1 MTEVSYPLSH
11 KIDTCRLIC
20 IEKMFLCFIEPW
32 SHIVLRQFPVCQSV
46 NRSKSHIFTNLGS
59 IFFILYESY
68 ACQNMGPRFDFIS
81 AYTRGF
87 KKKRYEKTLMLA
99 VGFEPG
105 SPAWQ
110 STLLPRSYQF
120 MFRSIRHFMYIE
132 SSLAI
137 YTVYY
142 SKISK
147 SRKIMEWPTY
157 ILWELLSLKFAT

>member
-1 MTEVSYPLSH
+1 MEIRYHIHGHRYTMFMLAACQNFHIHCPI
-11 KIDTCRLIC
+11 KLILADC
-20 IEKMFLCFIEPW
+20 FVWKKVFLCFIESW
-32 SHIVLRQFPVCQSV
+32 SHIFLRQFPVCQSV

-105 SPAWQ
+105 SPA
-110 STLLPRSYQF
+110 
-120 MFRSIRHFMYIE
+120 
-132 SSLAI
+132 
-137 YTVYY
+137 
-142 SKISK
+142 
-147 SRKIMEWPTY
+147 
-157 ILWELLSLKFAT
+157 